1 MKKWLIFFF
10 ISIQSLL
17 LSQNTE
23 IGLLVGASIYT
34 GDIEVSPKNFIPQT
48 RPAVGIYGRQH
59 FNDKWA
65 VRALLAVG
73 GVTGNEKKYPTS
85 KILEMRGFSFKGMIA
100 ELALLPEWRPFSF
113 GNVHFYTFAGLAA
126 TYMNPKSDFNELT
139 TNASSA
145 EILDDQNQKY
155 PKIALSIPF
164 GGGLHWFVNQTTAL
178 GAEIGLRKTFTD
190 YIDGFS
196 KAANAKSADFYFLGG
211 LTFSKFFSLGNDR
224 AGTQRTRYQRSSVNC
239 PTFN

>member
-1 MKKWLIFFF
+1 MKNWLILLF

-17 LSQNTE
+17 FSQNTE

-34 GDIEVSPKNFIPQT
+34 GDIEVSPRNFLPQT

-59 FNDKWA
+59 FSDKWA

-85 KILEMRGFSFKGMIA
+85 KTLETRGFSFKGMVA

-126 TYMNPKSDFNELT
+126 TYMNPKSDFNEVG
-139 TNASSA
+139 TNAAAA
-145 EILDDQNQKY
+145 EVLEDQNQKY
-155 PKIALSIPF
+155 PKVGLSIPF
-164 GGGLHWFVNQTTAL
+164 GGGLHWYLNQTTAL
-178 GAEIGLRKTFTD
+178 GGEIGLRKTFTD

-196 KAANAKSADFYFLGG
+196 ASVNAQSTDFYFLGG
-211 LTFSKFFSLGNDR
+211 ITFSKFFSLGNDR
-224 AGTQRTRYQRSSVNC
+224 AGTRSTRYQRRSVNC